1 MDADISGRQSERFR
15 IPLHGARVFNDL
27 TNVRGDNA
35 RQRAD
40 GPGSINRLRCSAP
53 AERHLIQ
60 RTLYP
65 ARMQGGTRND
75 DRMNTTTTELPA
87 GIKTVAIGI
96 GDLNGNM
103 RGKRVT
109 AENWKR
115 AKESGVAASIAVFA
129 CDTVSDVWDNP
140 YVNMDNGYT
149 GMHLFPASPVR
160 AVPWEYGCA
169 FRRGLRR
176 PDLRG
181 NRTVDRTASPKT
193 GKWHQF
199 PDRQP

>member
-1 MDADISGRQSERFR
+1 MG
-15 IPLHGARVFNDL
+15 V
-27 TNVRGDNA
+27 NVRMGLV
-35 RQRAD
+35 
-40 GPGSINRLRCSAP
+40 RLNWPRCSATV
-53 AERHLIQ
+53 ERHLIQ

-75 DRMNTTTTELPA
+75 DRMSTTTTELPA

-96 GDLNGNM
+96 GDLNGIM

-115 AKESGVAASIAVFA
+115 ARESGVAASIAMFA
-129 CDTVSDVWDNP
+129 CDMVSDVWDNP

-149 GMHLFPASPVR
+149 EMHLFPASSVR
-160 AVPWEYGCA
+160 AVPWEDGCA

-181 NRTVDRTASPKT
+181 NRPVDRAAYLKT

-199 PDRQP
+199 RDRQP

>member
-1 MDADISGRQSERFR
+1 M
-15 IPLHGARVFNDL
+15 RV
-27 TNVRGDNA
+27 NA
-35 RQRAD
+35 RMGLVRL
-40 GPGSINRLRCSAP
+40 NRPRSSAP
-53 AERHLIQ
+53 VERHLIQ

-75 DRMNTTTTELPA
+75 GRMNTTTTELPA

-96 GDLNGNM
+96 GDLNGTM

-115 AKESGVAASIAVFA
+115 AGESGVAAPIAMFA
-129 CDTVSDVWDNP
+129 CDMISDVWDTP
-140 YVNMDNGYT
+140 YVNMDYGYT
-149 GMHLFPASPVR
+149 DMHLFPASSVR
-160 AVPWEYGCA
+160 AVPWEDGCA
-169 FRRGLRR
+169 FRRGPRL

-181 NRTVDRTASPKT
+181 NRPVDRAAPPKKGT
-193 GKWHQF
+193 WHQF